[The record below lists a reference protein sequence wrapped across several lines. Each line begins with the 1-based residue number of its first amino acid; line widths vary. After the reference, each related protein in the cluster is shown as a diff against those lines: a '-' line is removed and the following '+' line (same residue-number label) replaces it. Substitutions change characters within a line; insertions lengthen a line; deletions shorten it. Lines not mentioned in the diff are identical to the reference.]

1 MSYII
6 LFLLML
12 VFISFLPQLIYFFL
26 IMWVVLT
33 VARVFMPKRRPG
45 QRPQD
50 QRQNQSQNQ
59 QQTNQ
64 NTQSRSS
71 TQSDDVID
79 VEFTEREVDE

>member
-50 QRQNQSQNQ
+50 QRQSQNQ
-59 QQTNQ
+59 QQSNQ
-64 NTQSRSS
+64 NNQSTGS

-79 VEFTEREVDE
+79 VEYTEREVDE